1 MCNAISQTQFNNQTS
16 GSVLLALKYT
26 VCSLISTLHIFRLKL
41 QAEANKLKDI
51 IVSGRRTK
59 MVSLGIGSGVSQI
72 ELENIASAP
81 KDKNVIR
88 VQSFSSLTDVEDQL
102 RNTSCTGL

>member
-1 MCNAISQTQFNNQTS
+1 MI
-16 GSVLLALKYT
+16 
-26 VCSLISTLHIFRLKL
+26 
-41 QAEANKLKDI
+41 
-51 IVSGRRTK
+51 
-59 MVSLGIGSGVSQI
+59 SLGIGSGVSQT
-72 ELENIASAP
+72 ELDNIASAP

>member
-1 MCNAISQTQFNNQTS
+1 
-16 GSVLLALKYT
+16 
-26 VCSLISTLHIFRLKL
+26 
-41 QAEANKLKDI
+41 
-51 IVSGRRTK
+51 

-72 ELENIASAP
+72 ELENIASSP

-102 RNTSCTGL
+102 RNTSCSGL

>member
-1 MCNAISQTQFNNQTS
+1 
-16 GSVLLALKYT
+16 
-26 VCSLISTLHIFRLKL
+26 
-41 QAEANKLKDI
+41 
-51 IVSGRRTK
+51 

-88 VQSFSSLTDVEDQL
+88 VQNFSSLTDVEDQL
-102 RNTSCTGL
+102 RNTSCSGL

>member
-1 MCNAISQTQFNNQTS
+1 
-16 GSVLLALKYT
+16 
-26 VCSLISTLHIFRLKL
+26 
-41 QAEANKLKDI
+41 
-51 IVSGRRTK
+51 

-88 VQSFSSLTDVEDQL
+88 VHNFGSLTDVEDQL
-102 RNTSCTGL
+102 RNTSCSGL

>member
-1 MCNAISQTQFNNQTS
+1 MI
-16 GSVLLALKYT
+16 
-26 VCSLISTLHIFRLKL
+26 
-41 QAEANKLKDI
+41 
-51 IVSGRRTK
+51 
-59 MVSLGIGSGVSQI
+59 SLGIGSIDEVQFQN
-72 ELENIASAP
+72 ELDNIASAP